1 MINSGSDVNAAYMNF
16 LRCVKAIATAASGTS
31 SLTVNPFTN
40 NTGTIDSTKN
50 CIVSIDANTEA
61 GGWTESTASNVIQ
74 SGSFTAIASLAP
86 GAAGVNAY
94 KFDAY
99 VASGKGQLPY
109 LKMSFHNPLMISY
122 QGNYYGSNSMYG
134 GAYSQ
139 FATYPFIQMTF
150 GASSAT
156 DWSSATYVP
165 AYTNASTGYPNF
177 GTQTT
182 SWTLNNN
189 GSNPSGSPTTGWPMF
204 WANNPTVNYRMA
216 VTANY
221 CIIWESHTSN
231 SYLNGFSNNF
241 ATVPSSYASA
251 TNYGGIMY
259 GGLRETQAWE
269 NSRADN
275 PPWVCFQA
283 YHTVYYSNGPYI
295 GSPAN
300 YPTPPNQV
308 CAYMATI
315 NDSGVPSATA
325 ARVFSTDRYDQAT
338 NLFGQGG
345 LPQNQ
350 YSTATN
356 TSGSGY
362 GTNPGQSSVSN
373 FGLVLPLWW
382 GRDNGMNYQGGP
394 NSGQFVNQVYM
405 PTVDTTTGTGVPSAF
420 PIMIRRNTSDSWNPG
435 GAIRGLYKSLSMPI
449 ATMKNYFANGQ
460 TFNIYNSVTSTTDT
474 YLPIVFNNTMYL
486 VRYA

>member
-16 LRCVKAIATAASGTS
+16 LRCVRAIATAASGTS
-31 SLTVNPFTN
+31 SITVNPFTN
-40 NTGTIDSTKN
+40 NTGTIDSTRN

-74 SGSFTAIASLAP
+74 SGSFTAIASQAP
-86 GAAGVNAY
+86 GAVGVNAY

-109 LKMSFHNPLMISY
+109 LKMSFHAALMTGY
-122 QGNYYGSNSMYG
+122 QGNYYGGNSYYG
-134 GAYSQ
+134 GRYQ
-139 FATYPFIQMTF
+139 DFGTYPFIQMTF
-150 GASSAT
+150 GASSAS
-156 DWSSATYVP
+156 DWSSSTYVP
-165 AYTNASTGYPNF
+165 AYTNQATGYPNY

-182 SWTLNNN
+182 SWTLNNV
-189 GSNPSGSPTTGWPMF
+189 GSNPSSSPSNGVPMF
-204 WANNPTVNYRMA
+204 WANNSSVNYRMA

-221 CIIWESHTSN
+221 CIIWEVHTSN
-231 SYLNGFSNNF
+231 NYISGYSNFLTSTPRSY
-241 ATVPSSYASA
+241 SSGGS
-251 TNYGGIMY
+251 YGGIMY

-283 YHTVYYSNGPYI
+283 YHTGYYINGPYM
-295 GSPAN
+295 GSATS
-300 YPTPPNQV
+300 YPTPPHQV

-325 ARVFSTDRYDQAT
+325 TRVFSTERYDQAT
-338 NLFGQGG
+338 TLFGQGA
-345 LPQNQ
+345 LPHNQ
-350 YSTATN
+350 YSPIT
-356 TSGSGY
+356 GGG
-362 GTNPGQSSVSN
+362 GTGNGNNPGTSITAN
-373 FGLVLPLWW
+373 TGIVLPLWW
-382 GRDNGMNYQGGP
+382 GRDNGMNYQAGP
-394 NSGQFVNQVYM
+394 NNGTLTNQVYM

-420 PIMIRRNTSDSWNPG
+420 PIMIRRNTSGSWNPG

-460 TFNIYNSVTSTTDT
+460 TFSIYNSVTQTTDT
-474 YLPIVFNNTMYL
+474 YLPIVFNETMYL